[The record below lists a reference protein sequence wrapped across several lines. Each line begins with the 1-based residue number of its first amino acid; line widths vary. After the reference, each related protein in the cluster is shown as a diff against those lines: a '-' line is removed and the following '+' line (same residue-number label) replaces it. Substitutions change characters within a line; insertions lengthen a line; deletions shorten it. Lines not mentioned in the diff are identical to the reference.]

1 MTTDVFRKTIVIC
14 WDEEKQAYIADVPD
28 LLMCSGS
35 GATQTEALASVQEAL
50 EWWQERLHRTQQALP
65 SRLPVQPGPGK
76 VSP

>member
-35 GATQTEALASVQEAL
+35 GATQAEALTSVQEAL
-50 EWWQERLHRTQQALP
+50 QWWEERTHRNRQQP
-65 SRLPVQPGPGK
+65 TPRLPVQPEPGK
-76 VSP
+76 VSS